1 MVAVEEG
8 GHVAAAFLAFV
19 CDGTDDVDGYV
30 RAEEAQ
36 EDELVA
42 VGVPE
47 GGVGIVAEVTLDDL
61 SADIEVLAVGVAAEG
76 GPEEAA
82 VEGAIEEASL
92 ALGAAFD
99 LDVAE
104 EALPGLVGF
113 LADLLEGLLEHLCL
127 EVLAGV
133 LDADEAEAELDFEGG
148 WAYVVAEVNEGYLV
162 LGVALDLDAGDGE
175 VADGIEVDAALAVLI
190 ALEAVVACLLDVVAA
205 GTVVVARD
213 VNKEAL
219 GVGGT
224 EGVAMVAAAE
234 GAGEL
239 CLDAIALEV
248 DAVVA
253 WMGLFALV
261 GEMGGVVAGVEDAC
275 DRHDGQVEE
284 VPVTLG
290 GMAEAVDLVVLV
302 LVACSA
308 VVLGDGGE
316 LDHGIGEGCPWED
329 FRTPGA
335 LLFRVGVAEVLRL
348 PEGGGAQEGVDILG
362 EGGALGSQGGS
373 AGGKEDAQEDQD
385 SFCFHISKFSF

>member
-1 MVAVEEG
+1 MILVVIALIP
-8 GHVAAAFLAFV
+8 AALFGMWNVGYQHNLATGVDAGFWATFFYGFLKVLPLF
-19 CDGTDDVDGYV
+19 
-30 RAEEAQ
+30 
-36 EDELVA
+36 
-42 VGVPE
+42 
-47 GGVGIVAEVTLDDL
+47 IV
-61 SADIEVLAVGVAAEG
+61 SY
-76 GPEEAA
+76 
-82 VEGAIEEASL
+82 
-92 ALGAAFD
+92 
-99 LDVAE
+99 
-104 EALPGLVGF
+104 LVGLGIEF
-113 LADLLEGLLEHLCL
+113 
-127 EVLAGV
+127 AG
-133 LDADEAEAELDFEGG
+133 AQIKGE
-148 WAYVVAEVNEGYLV
+148 EVNEGYLV
-162 LGVALDLDAGDGE
+162 LGVALDLDAGNGE
-175 VADGIEVDAALAVLI
+175 VADGIEVDAAFTVLI

-253 WMGLFALV
+253 WMGLLALV

-275 DRHDGQVEE
+275 DGHDGQVEE
-284 VPVTLG
+284 VPVALG

-316 LDHGIGEGCPWED
+316 LDHGVGEGCPWED

-335 LLFRVGVAEVLRL
+335 LLFRVGIAKVLRL

-373 AGGKEDAQEDQD
+373 AGGKEDTQEDQD